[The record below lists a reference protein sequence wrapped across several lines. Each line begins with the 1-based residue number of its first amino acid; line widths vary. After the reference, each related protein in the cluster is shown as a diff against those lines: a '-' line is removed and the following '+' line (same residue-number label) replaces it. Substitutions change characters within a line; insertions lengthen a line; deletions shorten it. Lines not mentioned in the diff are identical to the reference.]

1 MSDTITFSMKEL
13 ITVARKWGQPEA
25 KSINNFFLRTVLA
38 VALAGKKKKKLY
50 KDDSINSN
58 IIERLPLQV
67 AFPQFSRS
75 KSAENLLVEF
85 LLGLLLPCSLCR
97 LLLSTLVG

>member
-38 VALAGKKKKKLY
+38 VALAGKKKKK
-50 KDDSINSN
+50 IV
-58 IIERLPLQV
+58 Q
-67 AFPQFSRS
+67 
-75 KSAENLLVEF
+75 
-85 LLGLLLPCSLCR
+85 G
-97 LLLSTLVG
+97 